1 MTRTS
6 SSDAEAEAIGTV
18 AALMAAG
25 ARTAPKTRGVDT
37 ILTMVVHGRELEE
50 LAAAMEQ
57 VAATKPEFRRA
68 PIGKDA
74 ATVRRSG
81 CVVLVGVVGV
91 PKKPDRPFDCGA
103 CGFQTCSE
111 LLSARLEEG
120 GDFHGPVCVFA
131 ALELG
136 VALGSAVK
144 IAADMNI
151 DNRMMYT
158 IGLAAMRLRWLE
170 ADVIIGIPLSV
181 AGKNIYFD
189 RDTHRG

>member
-1 MTRTS
+1 MTLTS
-6 SSDAEAEAIGTV
+6 SSDAEAQAIGTV

-37 ILTMVVHGRELEE
+37 IATMVVHGRELEE

-57 VAATKPEFRRA
+57 VASTKPEFRRA
-68 PIGKDA
+68 PIRKDA
-74 ATVRRSG
+74 ASVRRSE
-81 CVVLVGVVGV
+81 CVVLIGVAGG
-91 PKKPDRPFDCGA
+91 PKKPERPFDCGA

-131 ALELG
+131 AIDLG

-144 IAADMNI
+144 IAADLNV

-158 IGLAAMRLRWLE
+158 IGVAAMRLRWLQ

-181 AGKNIYFD
+181 TGKNVYFD
-189 RDTHRG
+189 RDQH